1 MSHLSVP
8 ISRPSG
14 SEPKP
19 LSTPSSEGKGP
30 LGLGNVVVLDNWQS
44 YIFLGAMLIL
54 TMQTAQK
61 FFKGEFT
68 GGLTHSG
75 LLATTV
81 MGKIYTDDSLA
92 KFSLGQIA
100 RSMETHV
107 GHLEHEVDTFTR
119 QLEENQQHI
128 SRLGHENEAFYHN
141 NAEYR
146 GQIGEMRRVLGEYY
160 EHLTETVQEAT
171 EARERILEEIR
182 EANEEKKD
190 LKEHI
195 SERQKALLEIEQ
207 RALEIQQK
215 AVAAQRRLEQAS
227 QHILELAEQAS
238 KNAHDPLALR
248 EYVERIRTNPSSPFG
263 CGTPLP
269 YSPFNRDSTEVY

>member
-1 MSHLSVP
+1 MSYSSAP
-8 ISRPSG
+8 ISHPSG

-44 YIFLGAMLIL
+44 YIYLGAMFIL

-75 LLATTV
+75 ILATTV

-141 NAEYR
+141 NVEYR

-160 EHLTETVQEAT
+160 EQLSETVHQAT
-171 EARERILEEIR
+171 EARERVLEEIR
-182 EANEEKKD
+182 EAVEEK
-190 LKEHI
+190 
-195 SERQKALLEIEQ
+195 SELNEQILQRQQALLEIEQ
-207 RALEIQQK
+207 RAL
-215 AVAAQRRLEQAS
+215 AAQKRLEQAS
-227 QHILELAEQAS
+227 QHILDLAEQAS
-238 KNAHDPLALR
+238 KNAHDPVALQQ
-248 EYVERIRTNPSSPFG
+248 YVELMRKPSSAPFG
-263 CGTPLP
+263 CGSPMP
-269 YSPFNRDSTEVY
+269 YSPYRSATEVY